1 MPTPLFTGAVRPGSR
16 ARPRARLRPSRY
28 EPLRLVRLGA
38 LVLVAVILF
47 STLVYYAI
55 GLYHGREQWTLL
67 NCLFMTVI
75 TLSTIGYGDWLD
87 IKGLPLATIFT
98 MVLAV
103 VGVAVPA
110 FLITNSTALI
120 VDGLF
125 ADVFRRRRMDRDI
138 AALSGHVIVCG
149 VGSTGLHCVEELRE
163 MGAAFVAIDR
173 DAGRLRQAFQ
183 QLGGFLYVVG
193 RADDDAVLREAGIER
208 ASGLIAALTDDKDNV
223 FVTLSARA
231 LNPRLRIVS
240 KGVEELA
247 RTKLAAAGAD
257 AVVNTT
263 EIGGRRLVGEM
274 LSPTVV
280 TFIDTMLREPDDP
293 YRFEELVVEP
303 GSEVDGRTLAE
314 ADVRRYG
321 RLLVVAARPPGSEEV
336 VFNPQGAHRLAA
348 GETVV
353 VLGRAQDLE
362 GARRHFRGGAA
373 AARSGA

>member
-1 MPTPLFTGAVRPGSR
+1 MRQGAIV
-16 ARPRARLRPSRY
+16 L
-28 EPLRLVRLGA
+28 LLVI
-38 LVLVAVILF
+38 VA
-47 STLVYYAI
+47 STLIYYAI

-87 IKGLPLATIFT
+87 IKGLPGATLFT
-98 MVLAV
+98 MLLAV

-125 ADVFRRRRMDRDI
+125 TDVFRRRRMDRDI
-138 AALSGHVIVCG
+138 AKLAGHVIVCG
-149 VGSTGLHCVEELRE
+149 VGSTGMHCVEELRE
-163 MGAAFVAIDR
+163 LGTPFVAIDK
-173 DAGRLRQAFQ
+173 DADRLRHVFQ

-208 ASGLIAALTDDKDNV
+208 ATGLVAALTDDKDNV

-240 KGVEELA
+240 KGVDDFA
-247 RTKLAAAGAD
+247 RNKLGAAGAD

-263 EIGGRRLVGEM
+263 AIGGRRLVGEL
-274 LSPTVV
+274 LSPTVM
-280 TFIDTMLREPDDP
+280 TFIERMLREPEDP
-293 YRFEELVVEP
+293 YRFEELVVES
-303 GSEVDGRTLAE
+303 GSDVDGKSLAE
-314 ADVRRYG
+314 ADVRRFG
-321 RLLVVAARPPGSEEV
+321 RLLVVAAREPGSEEV
-336 VFNPQGAHRLAA
+336 VFNPPGAHRLRA

-353 VLGRAQDLE
+353 VLGRAQDLV
-362 GARRHFRGGAA
+362 GARRHFGRQAPPA
-373 AARSGA
+373 KEAP

>member
-1 MPTPLFTGAVRPGSR
+1 L
-16 ARPRARLRPSRY
+16 
-28 EPLRLVRLGA
+28 LGVI
-38 LVLVAVILF
+38 VL
-47 STLVYYAI
+47 STLTYYAI
-55 GLYHGREQWTLL
+55 GLYHGREQWTVL

-125 ADVFRRRRMDRDI
+125 TDVFRRRRMDRDI
-138 AALSGHVIVCG
+138 ASLSGHVIVCG

-163 MGAAFVAIDR
+163 MGATFVAIDK
-173 DAGRLRQAFQ
+173 DAERLRRVFQ

-193 RADDDAVLREAGIER
+193 RADDDEVLREAGIDR
-208 ASGLIAALTDDKDNV
+208 AAGLIAALTDDKDNG

-240 KGVEELA
+240 KGVDEFA
-247 RTKLAAAGAD
+247 RAKLAAAGAD

-263 EIGGRRLVGEM
+263 AIGGRRLVGEM
-274 LSPTVV
+274 LSPTVM
-280 TFIDTMLREPDDP
+280 TFIETMLREPDDP
-293 YRFEELVVEP
+293 YRFEEMVVEA

-321 RLLVVAARPPGSEEV
+321 RLLVVAVRAPEAEEV
-336 VFNPQGAHRLAA
+336 VFNPPGAHRLGA

-362 GARRHFRGGAA
+362 GARRHFRRADGSGGG
-373 AARSGA
+373 RP

>member
-1 MPTPLFTGAVRPGSR
+1 MGAI
-16 ARPRARLRPSRY
+16 
-28 EPLRLVRLGA
+28 
-38 LVLVAVILF
+38 VLVAVIVL
-47 STLVYYAI
+47 STLVYYGI
-55 GLYHGREQWTLL
+55 GLYHQREQWTLL

-98 MVLAV
+98 MFLAV

-138 AALSGHVIVCG
+138 AALSGHIIVCG

-163 MGAAFVAIDR
+163 MGAPFVAIDK

-193 RADDDAVLREAGIER
+193 RADDDAVLHEAGVLR

-231 LNPRLRIVS
+231 LNPKLRIVS
-240 KGVEELA
+240 KGVEDLA

-263 EIGGRRLVGEM
+263 AIGGRRLVGEM
-274 LSPTVV
+274 LSPTVM

-293 YRFEELVVEP
+293 YRFEEMVVES

-321 RLLVVAARPPGSEEV
+321 RLLVVAARSPGDEEV
-336 VFNPQGAHRLAA
+336 VFNPPGTHRLAA

-362 GARRHFRGGAA
+362 GARRHFRGGLRADGG
-373 AARSGA
+373 RL